1 MQFTLKQARQL
12 AGKTQAQV
20 ADYLGIDRGT
30 YVKYEANPEIISV
43 GMAKAIAN
51 YLGFS
56 VDAIFF

>member
-12 AGKTQAQV
+12 AEKTQAQV

-43 GMAKAIAN
+43 GMAKTIAD